1 MQGMRISFRLP
12 WGMPEKPVPPYANG
26 EPGLNYLCKGY
37 KKFFKHVAPY
47 MDFMKKELLNQR
59 PPANVMDW
67 AKQQQHE
74 Y

>member
-12 WGMPEKPVPPYANG
+12 WRVPKNRFLHTPNG

-47 MDFMKKELLNQR
+47 MDFHEKKN
-59 PPANVMDW
+59 
-67 AKQQQHE
+67 

>member
-12 WGMPEKPVPPYANG
+12 WGMPEKPVPPYAEWRTG
-26 EPGLNYLCKGY
+26 TKLCKGY